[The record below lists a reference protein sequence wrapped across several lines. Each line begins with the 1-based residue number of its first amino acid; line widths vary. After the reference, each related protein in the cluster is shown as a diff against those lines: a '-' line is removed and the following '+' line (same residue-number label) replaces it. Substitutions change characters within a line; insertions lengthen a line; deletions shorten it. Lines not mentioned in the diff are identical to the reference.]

1 MTASDAK
8 PKAARTHGPLG
19 VSYDFAVSPTGFFTL
34 LAIYIVTSI
43 LLRLWISPVLGTD
56 EIEQALLANDWRLG
70 YNPRQP
76 PLYTWILLSG
86 YAVFGRTLLA
96 HVIVKYGVLAA
107 MFIAS
112 YCAGRRLL
120 KSPERAALATY
131 ALVLLYNIGWG
142 AHVGYTH
149 SLLLSVFIFLTLW
162 AASRAFESK
171 RTLDYAVF
179 GIVLGLG
186 FLTKFSF
193 AAFLIPLLIACC
205 LAAPLRA
212 GLLNWRSLIAAVV
225 ALAILA
231 LPVNWMI
238 HAPYSY
244 VRVLREVTGVG
255 ERPSYLANVGEGLL
269 SLLEGVLTFL
279 APFWLAALLFWRTL
293 RAKGEGADAPPWL
306 RAMQLSLGVTLI
318 ALVAVVLVAQVTDFK
333 PRYMHPILLTAPL
346 LFFFWLDQRPANPGA
361 ERWFAGIAGAF
372 VIAVFAGLIG
382 QALIEPRGCKNCW
395 LQMPAPALAA
405 ELERQGLGYG
415 TILTENAHI
424 GGNLRLFLPH
434 ARVYSPDYPMAEAA
448 PTRRGQCLLIWNSRM
463 HGQAVPAPLTEFLTE
478 HFGGAYQNGPIV
490 YVTEPLL
497 RGGARTD
504 SFGVMRVGRRT
515 GDCTPN

>member
-8 PKAARTHGPLG
+8 PNAARPANPLARF
-19 VSYDFAVSPTGFFTL
+19 YDFAVTPAGFFAL
-34 LAIYIVTSI
+34 LIVYVLASI
-43 LLRLWISPVLGTD
+43 ALRLWISPVLGTD

-86 YAVFGRTLLA
+86 YAVFGRTVLA
-96 HVIVKYGVLAA
+96 HVIVKYAVLAA
-107 MFIAS
+107 MFVAS
-112 YCAGRRLL
+112 YFAARSLL
-120 KSPERAALATY
+120 KSSERAALATY

-142 AHVGYTH
+142 AQVGYTH

-162 AASRAFESK
+162 AAPRAFES
-171 RTLDYAVF
+171 RRAFDYAIL

-193 AAFLIPLLIACC
+193 AVFLVPLLIACC
-205 LAAPLRA
+205 FTAPLGA
-212 GLLNWRSLIAAVV
+212 GLLNWRTLISAVV

-244 VRVLREVTGVG
+244 VRALRDVTGVG
-255 ERPSYLANVGEGLL
+255 ERPSYFANVGEGLG
-269 SLLEGVLTFL
+269 SLIEGVLSFA
-279 APFWLAALLFWRTL
+279 APFWLVALIFWRTL
-293 RAKGEGADAPPWL
+293 RTKPEDGGPPWL
-306 RAMQLSLGVTLI
+306 RAMLLSLAITLA
-318 ALVAVVLVAQVTDFK
+318 ALAVVVFVAQVTDFK

-346 LFFFWLDQRPANPGA
+346 VFFFWLEQKPANPGA
-361 ERWFAGIAGAF
+361 ERGFAAIAGLF

-382 QALIEPRGCKNCW
+382 QALVEQRGCKNCW
-395 LQMPAPALAA
+395 LQMPVPALAA
-405 ELERQGLGYG
+405 ELERRELGDG
-415 TILTENAHI
+415 TILSENAHI
-424 GGNLRLFLPH
+424 GGNLRLLLAH
-434 ARVYSPDYPMAEAA
+434 ARVYSPDYPMAEAP
-448 PTRRGQCLLIWNSRM
+448 PTGRGQCLLVWNSRM
-463 HGQAVPAPLTEFLTE
+463 HGQDAPARLTQFLTE
-478 HFGGAYQNGPIV
+478 HFGGAYRNGPIV

-504 SFGVMRVGRRT
+504 TFGVMRVGGRT
-515 GDCTPN
+515 GDCTPNR

>member
-1 MTASDAK
+1 MSASEAS
-8 PKAARTHGPLG
+8 PNAARASNPLARF
-19 VSYDFAVSPTGFFTL
+19 YDFAVSPTGFFTL
-34 LAIYIVTSI
+34 LFVYIVAGI

-86 YAVFGRTLLA
+86 YSVFGRTLIA
-96 HVIVKYGVLAA
+96 HVIVKYVVLAA
-107 MFIAS
+107 IFAAA
-112 YCAGRRLL
+112 YFAGRRLL

-162 AASRAFESK
+162 AMPRAFEAK
-171 RTLDYAVF
+171 RALDYALLGMV
-179 GIVLGLG
+179 VGLG

-193 AAFLIPLLIACC
+193 AVFLLPLLIACC
-205 LAAPLRA
+205 FVAPLRA
-212 GLLNWRSLIAAVV
+212 GLMNWRTLIAIIV
-225 ALAILA
+225 ALLILA
-231 LPVNWMI
+231 LPVNWMV

-244 VRVLREVTGVG
+244 VAVLRDVTGVG
-255 ERPSYLANVGEGLL
+255 ERPSYFANVSTGLL
-269 SLLEGVLTFL
+269 SLIEGVVSFL
-279 APFWLAALLFWRTL
+279 APFWLVALFFWRTL
-293 RAKGEGADAPPWL
+293 RTKGEGAEPWL
-306 RAMQLSLGVTLI
+306 RAMLIALGVTFI
-318 ALVAVVLVAQVTDFK
+318 ALVSIVFIAQVTDFK

-346 LFFFWLDQRPANPGA
+346 LFFFWLKTKPANPGA
-361 ERWFAGIAGAF
+361 ERWLAGIAAAF
-372 VIAVFAGLIG
+372 AIGVFAGMIA
-382 QALIEPRGCKNCW
+382 QAIAEPHGCKNCW
-395 LQMPAPALAA
+395 LQMPVPALAR
-405 ELERQGLGYG
+405 ELQRQGLGEG

-424 GGNLRLFLPH
+424 GGNVRLFLPH

-448 PTRRGQCLLIWNSRM
+448 PTGRGQCLLIWNSRM
-463 HGQAVPAPLTEFLTE
+463 HGASAPEPLIQFLTE
-478 HFGGAYQNGPIV
+478 HFGGAFSNGPTT

-504 SFGVMRVGRRT
+504 SFGVTRVAGRS
-515 GDCTPN
+515 GDCSPN